1 MAAVVQLD
9 SVTTDS
15 DVAPPGLTVVVCT
28 RDRPSLLAGCL
39 ASLRSLDPAPEE
51 VLVVDNGS
59 TGPETAE
66 VVAQAEFRFVREEDE
81 GLNRAR
87 NLGWRSSMH
96 DVVAYV
102 DDDVRVQGDWA
113 AAIQQAFRDPTLA
126 AVTGLVEPVA
136 LETHAQRLFQ
146 HYGGGMSR
154 GERAR
159 DFHRDAMSWRELI
172 EVQRAGV
179 GANMAI
185 RRSVLAALG
194 GFDPALDL
202 GTPAHG
208 AGDLDLFHRL
218 LVHGWRL
225 RYEPAARV
233 LHHDREDLPALQRQ
247 LYDNGR
253 AFGVYL
259 LKIWRERTVPR
270 SALIRYAG
278 RRAAWLVGR
287 VGKRLVRANALP
299 MPLLL
304 AELRGTF
311 DAPAAYRATYG
322 GGGRGTS

>member
-1 MAAVVQLD
+1 MADVRRDRA
-9 SVTTDS
+9 TTGADG
-15 DVAPPGLTVVVCT
+15 PLPGVTVVVCT
-28 RDRPSLLAGCL
+28 RDRPKLLAECL
-39 ASLRSLDPAPEE
+39 ASLQSLDPAPDE

-66 VVAQAEFRFVREEDE
+66 IVSRAEFRLVREEEE

-87 NLGWRSSMH
+87 NRGWRSALH

-102 DDDVRVQGDWA
+102 DDDVRVRSSWA
-113 AAIQQAFRDPTLA
+113 AAIQRVFRDRSLA
-126 AVTGLVEPVA
+126 AVTGLVEPVVV
-136 LETHAQRLFQ
+136 ETRAQRLFQ

-159 DFHRDAMSWRELI
+159 DFHRDVMSWRELI

-194 GFDPALDL
+194 GFDPALDV
-202 GTPAHG
+202 GTPARG

-233 LHHDREDLPALQRQ
+233 LHHDRADLPALQRQ

-287 VGKRLVRANALP
+287 VGKRLVRAHALP

-322 GGGRGTS
+322 SGGGHATS